1 MNQEML
7 TVMVLHQHHQNP
19 CTTALI
25 WLWLLLS
32 YNYYPIIYPCLN
44 LLSKTQFRRPP
55 EVYQVLVW
63 RIWTNFLCQPMHLTM
78 NFMSLIFFLDH
89 AYWDVFPANM
99 MEMMKQNTWVVSSAS
114 INYFCQTTG
123 ADCVNSTSF
132 NKQVQKRTDENDSIP
147 DTYSVWQNLHREVH
161 ILSPLPPVCV
171 QP

>member
-1 MNQEML
+1 MSIKLEWFHL
-7 TVMVLHQHHQNP
+7 VECLDLVDILILPPWFVHHSESGENKHRDWFDLANESRNAYGDGITPPPPNP

-78 NFMSLIFFLDH
+78 NLWVRFFFWTMLI
-89 AYWDVFPANM
+89 
-99 MEMMKQNTWVVSSAS
+99 EMFSQAIYDGN
-114 INYFCQTTG
+114 
-123 ADCVNSTSF
+123 
-132 NKQVQKRTDENDSIP
+132 DE
-147 DTYSVWQNLHREVH
+147 TKHMGRK
-161 ILSPLPPVCV
+161 
-171 QP
+171 